1 MSSSTVR
8 DTVLDIFQKSSTF
21 NTEFAKALTGKA
33 SSIGTTISGDVD
45 TLFTSELKID
55 DYVGNIA
62 KGYRRITAI
71 TDDTETEVDKA
82 FDSVLDAESIYKI
95 DIKKGIAKVEHISE
109 VGRILGIAFISS
121 SDLSLEASRRQG
133 LAGTGQRVNTIYGLL
148 ITISFLEPNYILADE
163 RKTGY
168 DKMIRDLIDDNLT
181 LNNTCVGI
189 TEMGQLNFFEQ
200 VDMQGAYFGTMPLI
214 CYESQVVRGNR

>member
-1 MSSSTVR
+1 MSSTTVR

-21 NTEFAKALTGKA
+21 NTEFAKTLTGTA
-33 SSIGTTISGDVD
+33 SSSGTTITGVG
-45 TLFTSELKID
+45 TLFTSELEVD
-55 DYVGNIA
+55 DYIGNIS
-62 KGYRRITAI
+62 KGYRRITTI
-71 TDDTETEVDKA
+71 TSNTVIIVDAA
-82 FDSVLDAESIYKI
+82 FDSALNAENIYKI

-133 LAGTGQRVNTIYGLL
+133 LAGTGQRVNPIHGLL
-148 ITISFLEPNYILADE
+148 ITVSFLEPNYILADE

-168 DKMIRDLIDDNLT
+168 DKMIRDLIDNNLT